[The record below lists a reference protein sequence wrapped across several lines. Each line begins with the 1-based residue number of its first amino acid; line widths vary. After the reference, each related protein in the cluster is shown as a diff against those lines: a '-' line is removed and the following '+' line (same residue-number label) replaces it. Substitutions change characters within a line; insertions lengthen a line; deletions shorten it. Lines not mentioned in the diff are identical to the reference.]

1 MTNGKMSSKIYTT
14 SSYIPR
20 IVAEWAIDELGPS
33 VALPARKKAIDLTP
47 IRFLND
53 R

>member
-1 MTNGKMSSKIYTT
+1 MAKFPQKYYTT
-14 SSYIPR
+14 STYIPR